1 MVQQHNPGGGAGGRP
16 PINVSV
22 NRASVKS
29 AEVTRMSI
37 AGEERGE
44 DTRILQEISGG
55 ISGTD
60 SIKTKLDEVKRAI
73 QDCCVAVKHPTG
85 PKAKAA
91 EDLNKAQEDL
101 ADQTDTQVER
111 SKDLTE
117 AIDKL
122 HDSVRVLISQQTSLS
137 VSSGDAAKNIESAG
151 GAALASQKA
160 QEAQYKALEKIL
172 FRTRK
177 EGDKIIIGFAKTSK
191 ETITLKDRFSAL
203 RESLKE
209 ARVAEYVK
217 TLNLGVQKLQ
227 NFQAELVDVQ
237 SQFRKF
243 WRDAKS
249 QYDEAANGL
258 GTTMS
263 LLTDELD
270 NLRDRWYGINRDTER
285 MVIEA
290 IRATG
295 QQQGALV
302 MGRTLED
309 IGKFTRETRDAIQED
324 ARLQTLFGYK
334 GANEATVATFKL
346 LTRRGI
352 QDDIAMSQ
360 TQRLARQRLT
370 MIANIAQNTG
380 LTVEAV
386 KKLEEKATES
396 VENLI
401 ATGAVQ
407 GEQVDLARQVVTSAG
422 VQGTHL
428 EKMVTEFIK
437 ARGNL
442 ALLDKDMLK
451 QLVALGGISEAQE
464 AIRLLSEGG
473 AQDTGRVVELLKSIG
488 AEQKSSSI
496 LQSRSG
502 GAILKAL
509 GVQEMQLG
517 EQIREM
523 QGARNITETA
533 LGKREK
539 DPLRV
544 AVDNLSQGLAKYLPS
559 FTGLGIAIGANTIA
573 LAINTAALLGKGGGI
588 GGMLRRLVGRGGAA
602 AGAGAGA
609 AGRAGAGAVARGIGG
624 RALAGLGTAGAVVGA
639 GLAGWEIGDLLNTA
653 YEAGSKKIGWA
664 GSLGSDIY
672 SLIGKI
678 TGTEIHP
685 DESITIADINRSRAE
700 RGLPPITPRAT
711 PTAPAPVRTA
721 VPAPVA
727 KPVRRS
733 MEDQLDEV
741 RAVLGRIADGMDLSN
756 SYEKQIVDGI
766 LRITPSGG
774 VAPGTE
780 AMIVAQ

>member
-1 MVQQHNPGGGAGGRP
+1 MVQQHNPGGAGGGGRP

-22 NRASVKS
+22 DRASVKS

-37 AGEERGE
+37 AGQERGE

-60 SIKTKLDEVKRAI
+60 SIKTKLEEVKRAI
-73 QDCCVAVKHPTG
+73 HDCCIAVKQSGG
-85 PKAKAA
+85 PKAKAVQ
-91 EDLNKAQEDL
+91 DLNKAQEDL
-101 ADQTDTQVER
+101 VGQTDNQVEK

-137 VSSGDAAKNIESAG
+137 VSSGDAAKNIEHAG
-151 GAALASQKA
+151 GAALAAQKA

-177 EGDKIIIGFAKTSK
+177 EGDKVIIGFARTSK
-191 ETITLKDRFSAL
+191 ETITLRERFSAL
-203 RESLKE
+203 GESLKE

-217 TLNLGVQKLQ
+217 FLNLGVQGLQ
-227 NFQAELVDVQ
+227 NFQSELVDVQ
-237 SQFRKF
+237 GQFKKF
-243 WRDAKS
+243 WKDAKT

-263 LLTDELD
+263 LLTDELE

-290 IRATG
+290 IRSAG
-295 QQQGALV
+295 GQQGALV

-324 ARLQTLFGYK
+324 ARLQTMFGYRA
-334 GANEATVATFKL
+334 ANEATVDTFKL
-346 LTRRGI
+346 LSRRGI

-360 TQRLARQRLT
+360 TQHLARQRLT
-370 MIANIAQNTG
+370 LIANIAQNTG
-380 LTVEAV
+380 LTTDAV
-386 KKLEEKATES
+386 KKLEKKATET

-407 GEQVDLARQVVTSAG
+407 GEQVSLARNVVASAG

-428 EKMVTEFIK
+428 ERMVTEFIK

-451 QLVALGGISEAQE
+451 QLTALGGIAQAQE

-473 AQDTGRVVELLKSIG
+473 AQDTGRVVELLKAIG

-509 GVQEMQLG
+509 GIQEMQLG
-517 EQIREM
+517 EQLRET
-523 QGARNITETA
+523 QGARNITEAA

-544 AVDNLSQGLAKYLPS
+544 AVDKLGQEITKYLPS
-559 FTGLGIAIGANTIA
+559 FTGLGVAIGANVIA
-573 LAINTAALLGKGGGI
+573 LGINTAALLRKGGG
-588 GGMLRRLVGRGGAA
+588 GMPGMLERLLGRGGAA
-602 AGAGAGA
+602 PGAPTAGK
-609 AGRAGAGAVARGIGG
+609 GAGAVIRAVGG
-624 RALAGLGTAGAVVGA
+624 RALAGLGAAGAVAGA
-639 GLAGWEIGDLLNTA
+639 GLVGWEVGDLLNMA

-672 SLIGKI
+672 DLVGKI
-678 TGTEIHP
+678 TGTEVNP
-685 DESITIADINRSRAE
+685 NESITIADINRNRAE

-711 PTAPAPVRTA
+711 PTPPAPIRTA
-721 VPAPVA
+721 VPTPVA
-727 KPVRRS
+727 KPVRRT

-741 RAVLGRIADGMDLSN
+741 RAVLARIADGMDLSN
-756 SYEKQIVDGI
+756 TYEKQIAEGVLKI
-766 LRITPSGG
+766 SPGG
-774 VAPGTE
+774 GLVPGTE